1 MNSRLHRWWLW
12 GCFAAL
18 LLASWAGGFG
28 VAVTAVFIGIYL
40 TGLVLIG
47 PDEPEAET
55 VEAIEADET
64 VVGTD
69 ETDPTVGADA
79 TIETVEVLGEDP
91 AEPYPDDEETE
102 TTDTATATASDSDT
116 DSDTDTDTDSDS
128 DESLESSDSSRS

>member
-47 PDEPEAET
+47 PDEPEAEAE
-55 VEAIEADET
+55 EAA
-64 VVGTD
+64 V
-69 ETDPTVGADA
+69 
-79 TIETVEVLGEDP
+79 
-91 AEPYPDDEETE
+91 PYPDDEETE
-102 TTDTATATASDSDT
+102 TSHSDT
-116 DSDTDTDTDSDS
+116 DGDTDGDTGTGTDADADA
-128 DESLESSDSSRS
+128 DENLESSDSSRS

>member
-47 PDEPEAET
+47 PDEPEAGADETDETSGESVET
-55 VEAIEADET
+55 VESVEVPDE
-64 VVGTD
+64 
-69 ETDPTVGADA
+69 P
-79 TIETVEVLGEDP
+79 VEVLSEDP
-91 AEPYPDDEETE
+91 AEPYPDNEETE
-102 TTDTATATASDSDT
+102 TSQT
-116 DSDTDTDTDSDS
+116 DSDSDSDS

>member
-47 PDEPEAET
+47 PDEPEAG
-55 VEAIEADET
+55 ADET
-64 VVGTD
+64 V
-69 ETDPTVGADA
+69 ETVEPVEPVEPVVEPVEPVVEPV
-79 TIETVEVLGEDP
+79 ETVEVLGEDH
-91 AEPYPDDEETE
+91 AEPYPCY
-102 TTDTATATASDSDT
+102 ASDFAAEIGWEIT
-116 DSDTDTDTDSDS
+116 
-128 DESLESSDSSRS
+128 

>member
-18 LLASWAGGFG
+18 LLASLAGGFG

-47 PDEPEAET
+47 PDEPEAG
-55 VEAIEADET
+55 ADET
-64 VVGTD
+64 VEPVEPV
-69 ETDPTVGADA
+69 ETVEVLGEA
-79 TIETVEVLGEDP
+79 VEVLGEDP

-102 TTDTATATASDSDT
+102 TSQ
-116 DSDTDTDTDSDS
+116 TDTDTGSDSDSDSDS
-128 DESLESSDSSRS
+128 DEILESSESSRS

>member
-69 ETDPTVGADA
+69 ETDTTVGADA
-79 TIETVEVLGEDP
+79 TIETVEVLDEDP

-102 TTDTATATASDSDT
+102 TTDTDTATASDTAS
-116 DSDTDTDTDSDS
+116 DSDSDSDS
-128 DESLESSDSSRS
+128 DESLESSESAKS